1 MQKSKRI
8 RRLLSKL
15 ATIRKVQRETGRR
28 TEAYMQSH
36 KDSSTLSTKQFS
48 AEIEFGKKSIV
59 IIAGEESGDVHASVL
74 IRQLKA
80 AYPNIE
86 ITGIGGRHM
95 QEAGAQIISDLARF
109 GVTGV
114 TAVIRNLNVIRKAF
128 LAIKKHL
135 KQQKPD
141 LLILV
146 DYPGFNLRLAKYAK
160 QELGIKI
167 LYYISPQIWA
177 WKANRIHLIKQCI
190 DQMAVILPFEKII
203 YEKAQVPVSFV
214 GHPLVE
220 KITSVDDR
228 QAQRKILGLPQEA
241 NIFALLP
248 GSRTNEIKYHMPV
261 LRDTA
266 LILQQRYPN
275 LHFVIPIADT
285 INPDKIKHYFSNLNL
300 PVSFVQGQAVHC
312 MAAANFVIVASGTAS
327 LECALLEKPMCII
340 YRSSFLSY
348 VLAMRFIRVKFFGL
362 CNLLAN
368 RMIVP
373 EFLQY
378 DCNAHELTRYIDLF
392 YNDPAQPT
400 KMISHLNKVKN
411 SLSSE
416 KSDRSLFNLVANELL
431 EKNA

>member
-1 MQKSKRI
+1 MQKSKR
-8 RRLLSKL
+8 
-15 ATIRKVQRETGRR
+15 
-28 TEAYMQSH
+28 
-36 KDSSTLSTKQFS
+36 
-48 AEIEFGKKSIV
+48 IV

-74 IRQLKA
+74 IRQLRA
-80 AYPNIE
+80 SYPDIE
-86 ITGIGGRHM
+86 ISGIGGQHM
-95 QEAGAQIISDLARF
+95 QEAGAQVIADLARF
-109 GVTGV
+109 GVTGL

-128 LAIKKHL
+128 QAIKKHL
-135 KQQKPD
+135 NQQKPD

-160 QELGIKI
+160 QKLGIKI

-177 WKANRIHLIKQCI
+177 WKANRIHTIKKCI
-190 DQMAVILPFEKII
+190 NRMAVILPFEKIL
-203 YEKAQVPVSFV
+203 YEKAQVPVNFV

-220 KITSVDDR
+220 KMTSVDDT
-228 QAQRKILGLPQEA
+228 QSQRMTLGLPQEA

-266 LILQQRYPN
+266 LILHQRYPN

-285 INPDKIKHYFSNLNL
+285 INPEKIKQYFFNIDL
-300 PVSFVQGQAVHC
+300 PISFVQGQALNC

-327 LECALLEKPMCII
+327 LECALLRKPMCII

-348 VLAMRFIRVKFFGL
+348 VLAMRFIKVKYFGL

-378 DCNAHELTRYIDLF
+378 DCNAHELTRYVDLF
-392 YNDPAQPT
+392 YNDPSQPR
-400 KMISHLNKVKN
+400 KMISHLNKVTN

-416 KSDRSLFNLVANELL
+416 KSDRSLFDLVENELL

>member
-1 MQKSKRI
+1 MQKFKRI
-8 RRLLSKL
+8 
-15 ATIRKVQRETGRR
+15 V
-28 TEAYMQSH
+28 
-36 KDSSTLSTKQFS
+36 
-48 AEIEFGKKSIV
+48 IV
-59 IIAGEESGDVHASVL
+59 AGEESGDVHASVL

-80 AYPNIE
+80 AYPNLE
-86 ITGIGGRHM
+86 ISGIGGRHM
-95 QEAGAQIISDLARF
+95 QEAGAHLISDLAHL
-109 GVTGV
+109 GVTGL
-114 TAVIRNLNVIRKAF
+114 TAVIRNLHVIRKAF

-135 KQQKPD
+135 IQQKPD

-160 QELGIKI
+160 LKLGIKI

-177 WKANRIHLIKQCI
+177 WKANRIHLIKKCI
-190 DQMAVILPFEKII
+190 DRMAVILPFEKIL
-203 YEKAQVPVSFV
+203 YEKAQVPVNFV

-220 KITSVDDR
+220 KIASVDES
-228 QAQRKILGLPQEA
+228 QSQRTALGLPQEA
-241 NIFALLP
+241 DIFALLP
-248 GSRTNEIKYHMPV
+248 GSRANEIKYHMPV

-266 LILQQRYPN
+266 QILQQRYPN

-285 INPDKIKHYFSNLNL
+285 INPEKIKQYFSNVNL
-300 PVSFVQGQAVHC
+300 PISFVQGKALNC
-312 MAAANFVIVASGTAS
+312 MAAADFIIVASGTAS

-348 VLAMRFIRVKFFGL
+348 VLAMRFIKVKFFGL

-368 RMIVP
+368 KMIVP

-378 DCNAHELTRYIDLF
+378 DCNAHELTRYVDHF
-392 YNDPAQPT
+392 YSDPNQPT
-400 KMISHLNKVKN
+400 KMISNLNKVKE

-416 KSDRSLFNLVANELL
+416 KSDRTLFNLVVDELL

>member
-1 MQKSKRI
+1 MQDSKRI
-8 RRLLSKL
+8 RLFSKL
-15 ATIRKVQRETGRR
+15 AAVRKVRGKAERR
-28 TEAYMQSH
+28 TGVYTPAHE
-36 KDSSTLSTKQFS
+36 DSSTASTKQFS
-48 AEIEFGKKSIV
+48 TEVEFGKKSIV

-80 AYPNIE
+80 AYSNIE
-86 ITGIGGRHM
+86 ISGVGGRHM
-95 QEAGAQIISDLARF
+95 QEAGAQIITDLARF
-109 GVTGV
+109 GVTGL

-135 KQQKPD
+135 NQQKPD

-160 QELGIKI
+160 QKLGIKI

-177 WKANRIHLIKQCI
+177 WKANRIHLIKKCI

-220 KITSVDDR
+220 KITSVDDC
-228 QAQRKILGLPQEA
+228 QSQRKALGLPQEA

-248 GSRTNEIKYHMPV
+248 GSRVNEIKYHMPV

-285 INPDKIKHYFSNLNL
+285 INPEKIKHYFSNLNL
-300 PVSFVQGQAVHC
+300 PISFVQGQAVHC

-348 VLAMRFIRVKFFGL
+348 VLAMKFIKVKFFGL

-368 RMIVP
+368 RMIIP

-392 YNDPAQPT
+392 FNDPEQPT
-400 KMISHLNKVKN
+400 KMISHLNRVKN